1 MKQNIRVKQVLRHHL
16 KELGPM
22 TYEEKSVSVV
32 FVILVSLWFFRA
44 PGFMTGWGNLLADKF
59 NSDPSKDIT
68 ISDSTAAM
76 IIVALLFTLPK
87 EVNIIYLGDQKEIF
101 IKIQLI
107 ILRDHYHVFVFI

>member
-32 FVILVSLWFFRA
+32 FVMLVSFWFFRA
-44 PGFMTGWGNLLADKF
+44 PGFMTGWGNLLSDKF
-59 NSDPSKDIT
+59 NTDPLKDIT

-87 EVNIIYLGDQKEIF
+87 EVNIIYLAD
-101 IKIQLI
+101 
-107 ILRDHYHVFVFI
+107 

>member
-1 MKQNIRVKQVLRHHL
+1 
-16 KELGPM
+16 M

-44 PGFMTGWGNLLADKF
+44 PGFMTGWGNLLSDKF
-59 NSDPSKDIT
+59 NTDPLKDIT

-87 EVNIIYLGDQKEIF
+87 EVKIICLGDYKKNF
-101 IKIQLI
+101 ILN
-107 ILRDHYHVFVFI
+107 ILRDQYQFFLSI